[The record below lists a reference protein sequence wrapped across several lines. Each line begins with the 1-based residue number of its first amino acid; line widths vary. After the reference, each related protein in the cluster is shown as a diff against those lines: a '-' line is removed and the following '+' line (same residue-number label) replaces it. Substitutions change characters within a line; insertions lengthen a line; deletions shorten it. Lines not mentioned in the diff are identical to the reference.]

1 MRPTIFHAA
10 FTMHAAFMAA
20 FAWAHTQRK
29 TKTENAMALK
39 KNCNLCNSNTSDSK
53 RASRY
58 LHARFACPCAPG
70 AVNNA
75 RLCTAGGRWRWLD
88 CCVRC
93 VWCECTVERPV
104 ETWRGLPASIARA
117 RWPWTLQMPQRGR
130 ALSLLVPRAQSWRG
144 RAIMAP
150 NNPPPKRAFCT
161 YRMNVELNST
171 LRLRATA
178 ADDVLISIATPYGHT
193 GRALRVRRA

>member
-1 MRPTIFHAA
+1 MQLQYKR
-10 FTMHAAFMAA
+10 
-20 FAWAHTQRK
+20 
-29 TKTENAMALK
+29 LK
-39 KNCNLCNSNTSDSK
+39 EGISILT
-53 RASRY
+53 RAVCVSM
-58 LHARFACPCAPG
+58 CPRCSQQCE
-70 AVNNA
+70 VMY
-75 RLCTAGGRWRWLD
+75 GRWRWLD

-144 RAIMAP
+144 RAIKAP

-161 YRMNVELNST
+161 YRMIVELNST